1 MGMREILKG
10 TVIYESGQK
19 LNGLMMIMRGTAV
32 VSFEGGSY
40 ELHSGDVI
48 GLPDLIHK
56 EANFRYVAKENLAVV
71 DYPSKVSELK
81 KFFKEHGEV
90 VRYFQSSL
98 FRQLNELLLHYKEV
112 QTASDMMQDYLTGSY
127 ENYIRICENNHIS
140 PGELERYEELSNI
153 PQEEKIPDWISGYY
167 STMEQML
174 SVWDKNKTDMNFV
187 VGFMSKTCDD
197 MNQMAGLYGRMK
209 DHIQEVC
216 ELLMNESGLDLL
228 ELYLSL
234 YEKIVKKN
242 GLKDI
247 SVILVKKVLTGTL
260 SQLEKQGYAQKD
272 FFAAR
277 KADCE
282 NRMAQIGEL
291 VKRQAEEAARL
302 DEDIVGKLKNSLD
315 QILQYAECEP
325 DLAAEFRKRVETY
338 KHLVNKNSTE
348 DDARMLR
355 AGITKSFNQIYIQAS
370 RRA

>member
-153 PQEEKIPDWISGYY
+153 PQEEKIPDWSRCFPCGIR
-167 STMEQML
+167 T
-174 SVWDKNKTDMNFV
+174 
-187 VGFMSKTCDD
+187 
-197 MNQMAGLYGRMK
+197 R
-209 DHIQEVC
+209 
-216 ELLMNESGLDLL
+216 
-228 ELYLSL
+228 
-234 YEKIVKKN
+234 
-242 GLKDI
+242 
-247 SVILVKKVLTGTL
+247 
-260 SQLEKQGYAQKD
+260 
-272 FFAAR
+272 
-277 KADCE
+277 
-282 NRMAQIGEL
+282 QI
-291 VKRQAEEAARL
+291 
-302 DEDIVGKLKNSLD
+302 
-315 QILQYAECEP
+315 
-325 DLAAEFRKRVETY
+325 
-338 KHLVNKNSTE
+338 
-348 DDARMLR
+348 
-355 AGITKSFNQIYIQAS
+355 
-370 RRA
+370 